1 MRFFN
6 TVISILKKPF
16 PEQESSFGL
25 LKINLIISA
34 FVVFFLYIFRPF
46 GIALLESNTFLIC
59 AGFGL
64 MTFLAAFFFD
74 IIIGKVFKLKGELDQ
89 WTFGKWIIYNLGAVL
104 VISLANFLFARILI
118 IGFIDWSLLPQMVY
132 GTFMVGIIPITVLG
146 GISILIQER
155 KYQSIAKGI
164 NQQKTPLQES
174 NTNEDRTLFEI
185 PLNRIKYI
193 ESLQNYVYIG
203 HLDNDGQFKKI
214 TERATIK
221 NIEEATSGSPVVKSH
236 RSFLVNVNDIINI
249 SGNAQGLLLELS
261 DCDRSIPVSRSYV
274 DLFRSK

>member
-1 MRFFN
+1 
-6 TVISILKKPF
+6 
-16 PEQESSFGL
+16 
-25 LKINLIISA
+25 
-34 FVVFFLYIFRPF
+34 
-46 GIALLESNTFLIC
+46 IC

-64 MTFLAAFFFD
+64 MTFLAAFIFE
-74 IIIGKVFKLKGELDQ
+74 IIIGKVLKLKGELEQ
-89 WTFGKWIIYNLGAVL
+89 WTFGKWILYNLGAML

-146 GISILIQER
+146 GISILVQER
-155 KYQSIAKGI
+155 KYQNIAKDI
-164 NQQKTPLQES
+164 NQHKTSVRGLK
-174 NTNEDRTLFEI
+174 TNEDRTLFEI
-185 PLNRIKYI
+185 PLNRVKYI

-274 DLFRSK
+274 DLFKSK